1 VLSIW
6 ILFVISSLFISPS
19 FGQTPQLSSNDAIL
33 ITLNT
38 HRILEQMNLV
48 QASLTTGDDTRAFE
62 HAYITHSI
70 IFPSIKDKLKEI
82 DQDSTARIESLLI
95 DLPILVRSSAQ
106 SPEIGT

>member
-1 VLSIW
+1 MKIFGLNTKKNVLSVW
-6 ILFVISSLFISPS
+6 ILFVISSLFTSPS
-19 FGQTPQLSSNDAIL
+19 FGQTPQLSSNDSIL

-70 IFPSIKDKLKEI
+70 IFP
-82 DQDSTARIESLLI
+82 
-95 DLPILVRSSAQ
+95 
-106 SPEIGT
+106 